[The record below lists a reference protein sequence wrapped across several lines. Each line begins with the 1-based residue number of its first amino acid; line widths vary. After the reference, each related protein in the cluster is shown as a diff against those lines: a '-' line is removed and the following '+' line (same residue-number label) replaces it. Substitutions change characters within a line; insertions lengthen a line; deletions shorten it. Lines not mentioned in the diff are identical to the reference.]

1 MITILL
7 HRKTSSNL
15 TALII
20 TTFFLASCSNGPS
33 PEINIQKEQEQ
44 IRLDIDADALSHF
57 MDGQLYF
64 SQGDYAMAVLE
75 FQDALKSDSSIGAIH
90 VSLAES
96 YWQLGKVERAENH
109 LKLALEKDPNDTE
122 ASEMLAHQ
130 YVLRQLYPQAKEIY
144 LNLWNTN
151 PDNIDY
157 GYTLA
162 NLAKV
167 REKYTEAL
175 EVYLKIHQRYPERIK
190 PLENAAQIAL
200 ATQQLTLTQELFG
213 KLLELDGLN
222 PNYLRTMSD
231 IVILNGD
238 YTTGLELLE
247 RLVDIDSSNIDLQI
261 RLGTLYYENEQKDQA
276 LQLFESLHQT
286 NQLSPVVL
294 YFLSTINAELNNLD
308 KSEQYAQESVDQYPD
323 EPRGYGNLAL
333 IELQRKN
340 PEKAIRILRDVNIH
354 IPGDFTINYLLG
366 SSYNQISDYTN
377 AQTYLVQALQ
387 IFPESS
393 HARQTLALIYDTTE
407 QWTKSDSLYV
417 LLITADSTDAQSLNN
432 YAYSLAEREVLLQKA
447 LKMAQKAVEIEPD
460 NSAYL
465 DTIGWIY
472 FKLGNVKKAHHY
484 INSAVDG
491 DKTNAVVLEH
501 LGDVLTSKEMYQE
514 ARQIYQQASE
524 LEPDN
529 ARLRSKAKI
538 N

>member
-1 MITILL
+1 MITFSF
-7 HRKTSSNL
+7 HRKTSFNP
-15 TALII
+15 AVLII
-20 TTFFLASCSNGPS
+20 TAFFLASCSQGPS
-33 PEINIQKEQEQ
+33 PEINIPEEPEQ
-44 IRLDIDADALSHF
+44 IRLDIDADALTHF

-75 FQDALKSDSSIGAIH
+75 FQDALKSDSTIGTIH

-109 LKLALEKDPNDTE
+109 LKLALKKDPNDTE
-122 ASEMLAHQ
+122 ASEMLANQ
-130 YVLRQLYPQAKEIY
+130 YVLRQLYPQAIKIY
-144 LNLWNTN
+144 QNLWNTN

-157 GYTLA
+157 GYALA

-167 REKYTEAL
+167 QEKYTEAL
-175 EVYLKIHQRYPERIK
+175 EVYLKIHERYPERIK

-200 ATQQLTLTQELFG
+200 ATQQLILTQELFG
-213 KLLELDGLN
+213 KLLALDGSN

-231 IVILNGD
+231 ITILNGD
-238 YTTGLELLE
+238 YTTGLKLLE

-276 LQLFESLHQT
+276 LQLFESLYQT
-286 NQLSPVVL
+286 NQVSPVVL
-294 YFLSTINAELNNLD
+294 YFLSTINAELNDLV
-308 KSEQYAQESVDQYPD
+308 KSEQYAQESVDKYPD

-340 PEKAIRILRDVNIH
+340 PEKAIRILQDVYIH

-366 SSYNQISDYTN
+366 SSYHQISDYTN
-377 AQTYLVQALQ
+377 AQTYLLQALQ

-393 HARQTLALIYDTTE
+393 HARQTLALIYDTTK

-417 LLITADSTDAQSLNN
+417 LLIAADSTDAQSLNN
-432 YAYSLAEREVLLQKA
+432 YAYSLAEREVLLKKA
-447 LKMAQKAVEIEPD
+447 LKMAQKAVKKEPD

-472 FKLGNVKKAHHY
+472 FKLGNVSKAHHY
-484 INSAVDG
+484 INSAVDS
-491 DKTNAVVLEH
+491 DKSNAVVLEH
-501 LGDVLTSKEMYQE
+501 LGDVLTSKKMYQE
-514 ARQIYQQASE
+514 AREIYRQASE

>member
-472 FKLGNVKKAHHY
+472 FKLGNVRKAHHY